1 MGYYQ
6 NNASMLPIFDKWKPN
21 LKKSS
26 NRPLVGWQVH
36 VFYSYSPLHWGYSG
50 VGQAAEQPSP
60 AFTDDNL
67 VLSWY

>member
-26 NRPLVGWQVH
+26 NRL
-36 VFYSYSPLHWGYSG
+36 LAG
-50 VGQAAEQPSP
+50 V
-60 AFTDDNL
+60 
-67 VLSWY
+67 